1 MTELFAAKT
10 NDDNAKIQEPC
21 LCLCKSQSLWHARL
35 QQDIYSQTQNYPL
48 ERQMA
53 QDYGVAVGTLR
64 KSLAQLTELGLIQ
77 RKQGLAIIFPV
88 MSMPSL
94 YSFFRLER
102 LSGGGLPS
110 ARLLDVTRLQK
121 PEDLPDFGTATF
133 AHRFRRVRY
142 LDDEAVALEEIWLDG
157 SCAEHISSADISE
170 SLYHFYRSKLGLWIT
185 KAEDWVG
192 IGTPPSWYKGQIESQ
207 MGFIERFGW
216 SNQGKKIEYSRTWY
230 APEKSTLCFT
240 PEIGI
245 TMP

>member
-10 NDDNAKIQEPC
+10 NDDNAKDTGALPLFMQITE
-21 LCLCKSQSLWHARL
+21 LVARQIAAGHL
-35 QQDIYSQTQNYPL
+35 LPDTKLPP

-77 RKQGLAIIFPV
+77 RKQGSGNYISRNEHA
-88 MSMPSL
+88 PSL

-157 SCAEHISSADISE
+157 SCAEDISAADISE
-170 SLYHFYRSKLGLWIT
+170 SLYHFYRTKLGLWIT

-192 IGTPPSWYKGQIESQ
+192 IDTPPSWYKGQIESQ

-230 APEKSTLCFT
+230 AAEKARYVSRLK
-240 PEIGI
+240 
-245 TMP
+245 

>member
-10 NDDNAKIQEPC
+10 QDDN
-21 LCLCKSQSLWHARL
+21 
-35 QQDIYSQTQNYPL
+35 TQNTGALPL
-48 ERQMA
+48 FMQITELVARQIAAGHLLPDTKLPPERQMA

-77 RKQGLAIIFPV
+77 RKQGSGNYI
-88 MSMPSL
+88 SRNEHGPSL

-170 SLYHFYRSKLGLWIT
+170 SLYHFYRTKLGLWIT

-192 IGTPPSWYKGQIESQ
+192 IDTPPSWYKGQIESQ

-230 APEKSTLCFT
+230 AAEKARYVSRLK
-240 PEIGI
+240 
-245 TMP
+245 